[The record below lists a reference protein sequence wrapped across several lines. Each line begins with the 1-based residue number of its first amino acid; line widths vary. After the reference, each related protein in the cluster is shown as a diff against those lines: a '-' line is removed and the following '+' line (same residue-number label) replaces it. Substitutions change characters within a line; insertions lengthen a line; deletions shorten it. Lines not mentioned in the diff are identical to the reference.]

1 LSKFWPVIDCSGLSE
16 TGLVREDNQD
26 SIHIPDGTHPPE
38 LGLLYAVADGMG
50 GYTHGAMTSALAIQR
65 LAETLY
71 HGNGKPTPKSLRR
84 GVESANLSIYKAA
97 ERLGSGRMGTT
108 LTAAYIL
115 ENALHLVHV
124 GDSRAYLIREQQAT
138 CLTADHTTVGDL
150 VRTRLISA
158 DKVRTHSQRS
168 ILTKSVGIGPF
179 VKPDISR
186 YKLHEEDYLILC
198 SDGVW
203 SVIQDEEFAQSVLEG
218 TGVDQV
224 SQNLLNLALE
234 RQTDDNV
241 SVVTIYIREL
251 SPAPQKIQQRHISNL
266 FRIRRKL
273 ER

>member
-1 LSKFWPVIDCSGLSE
+1 
-16 TGLVREDNQD
+16 
-26 SIHIPDGTHPPE
+26 
-38 LGLLYAVADGMG
+38 
-50 GYTHGAMTSALAIQR
+50 
-65 LAETLY
+65 
-71 HGNGKPTPKSLRR
+71 
-84 GVESANLSIYKAA
+84 
-97 ERLGSGRMGTT
+97 
-108 LTAAYIL
+108 
-115 ENALHLVHV
+115 
-124 GDSRAYLIREQQAT
+124 
-138 CLTADHTTVGDL
+138 
-150 VRTRLISA
+150 
-158 DKVRTHSQRS
+158 
-168 ILTKSVGIGPF
+168 VGIGPF